1 MRSRSVDVVA
11 ESRGVMHRHLP
22 TSQRDDSGPFERR
35 QEAAGA
41 LARGA
46 REVRY
51 LGLGRADQ
59 DVRLARAVGLARQ
72 GLGEQRARHAAGD
85 GLERLL
91 EQALVGA
98 ADALGK
104 AGEQVQ
110 RQLGVAANQALHVAR
125 EQRDGARGLDDLRG
139 GRALLSAEHRE
150 LAEQLAGAQ
159 LRQRDHA
166 PIRML
171 ACEHDGTRAEQIAG
185 VADVALPEDH
195 LAALPVPRDGH
206 PGHFLELAAL
216 DLAEH
221 LRLGQQPDRFVHG
234 GHERIIPPDVAVA
247 PEEAV
252 TFTDVERAARALA
265 GRVRETPLLS
275 AGELSRRV
283 GARVLLKAEHLQLT
297 GSFKA
302 RGATHMIRGLP
313 RERLECGVV
322 AASAGNHA
330 QAVAFAAREAGAR
343 AVLVMPEQ
351 APLAKV
357 AAVQQYGGEVSFVDG
372 GYDEAQATARRLAE
386 AQGFTVVHAFD
397 QPEVVAGQGTIGLEI
412 ARQAPDVK
420 LVVIPL
426 GGGGL
431 ASGIGLA
438 MASALEGVRVVG
450 VQAEACAPYI
460 DSLAAHRPVGAR
472 SANTICDGIAVK
484 RPGDFTLPLVQRYV
498 HEVVTVS
505 DDEVAQAM
513 VLLLERS
520 KLVVEGAGAV
530 AVAALMHGRVAA
542 PEVGA
547 VCAVL
552 SGGNVDVSLLSEAIR
567 LGETAAGRRMVL
579 STVVPDR
586 PGALAGLLR
595 VVADRGGNVVDV
607 EHLRDGIEIHVRETA
622 IKLVL
627 QTRGNENSQEILEA
641 ARAEGFSVRV
651 EKDA

>member
-1 MRSRSVDVVA
+1 
-11 ESRGVMHRHLP
+11 
-22 TSQRDDSGPFERR
+22 
-35 QEAAGA
+35 
-41 LARGA
+41 
-46 REVRY
+46 
-51 LGLGRADQ
+51 
-59 DVRLARAVGLARQ
+59 
-72 GLGEQRARHAAGD
+72 
-85 GLERLL
+85 
-91 EQALVGA
+91 
-98 ADALGK
+98 
-104 AGEQVQ
+104 
-110 RQLGVAANQALHVAR
+110 
-125 EQRDGARGLDDLRG
+125 
-139 GRALLSAEHRE
+139 
-150 LAEQLAGAQ
+150 
-159 LRQRDHA
+159 
-166 PIRML
+166 
-171 ACEHDGTRAEQIAG
+171 
-185 VADVALPEDH
+185 
-195 LAALPVPRDGH
+195 
-206 PGHFLELAAL
+206 
-216 DLAEH
+216 
-221 LRLGQQPDRFVHG
+221 
-234 GHERIIPPDVAVA
+234 VAVA

-252 TFTDVERAARALA
+252 TYADVEDAARALA

-275 AGELSRRV
+275 SGELSRRV
-283 GARVLLKAEHLQLT
+283 GARTLLKAENLQLT

-313 RERLECGVV
+313 RAALDAGVV

-330 QAVAFAAREAGAR
+330 QAVAFAARDAGAH

-357 AAVQQYGGEVSFVDG
+357 AAVRQYGGEVRFVEG
-372 GYDEAQATARRLAE
+372 GYDEAGAEAMRLADSE
-386 AQGFTVVHAFD
+386 GLTVVHAFD
-397 QPEVVAGQGTIGLEI
+397 QPEVVAGQGTIGLEL
-412 ARQAPDVK
+412 ARQAPELK

-438 MASALEGVRVVG
+438 LAGALEGVRAVG

-498 HEVVTVS
+498 DEVVTVS

-530 AVAALMHGRVAA
+530 AVAALMHGRVEA
-542 PEVGA
+542 PESGE

-552 SGGNVDVSLLSEAIR
+552 SGGNVDASLLSEAIR

-595 VVADRGGNVVDV
+595 VVADHGGNVVDV

-627 QTRGNENSQEILEA
+627 QTRGPDNSQEILDA
-641 ARAEGFSVRV
+641 ARDEGFSVRV
-651 EKDA
+651 ETDA

>member
-1 MRSRSVDVVA
+1 
-11 ESRGVMHRHLP
+11 
-22 TSQRDDSGPFERR
+22 
-35 QEAAGA
+35 
-41 LARGA
+41 
-46 REVRY
+46 
-51 LGLGRADQ
+51 
-59 DVRLARAVGLARQ
+59 
-72 GLGEQRARHAAGD
+72 
-85 GLERLL
+85 
-91 EQALVGA
+91 
-98 ADALGK
+98 
-104 AGEQVQ
+104 
-110 RQLGVAANQALHVAR
+110 
-125 EQRDGARGLDDLRG
+125 
-139 GRALLSAEHRE
+139 
-150 LAEQLAGAQ
+150 
-159 LRQRDHA
+159 
-166 PIRML
+166 
-171 ACEHDGTRAEQIAG
+171 
-185 VADVALPEDH
+185 
-195 LAALPVPRDGH
+195 
-206 PGHFLELAAL
+206 
-216 DLAEH
+216 
-221 LRLGQQPDRFVHG
+221 
-234 GHERIIPPDVAVA
+234 
-247 PEEAV
+247 
-252 TFTDVERAARALA
+252 
-265 GRVRETPLLS
+265 
-275 AGELSRRV
+275 
-283 GARVLLKAEHLQLT
+283 
-297 GSFKA
+297 
-302 RGATHMIRGLP
+302 
-313 RERLECGVV
+313 VV

-343 AVLVMPEQ
+343 AMLVMPEQ

-386 AQGFTVVHAFD
+386 ARGYTIVHAFD

-412 ARQAPDVK
+412 AQQAPDVK
-420 LVVIPL
+420 LVVVPL

-438 MASALEGVRVVG
+438 LAGALDGVRVVG

-460 DSLAAHRPVGAR
+460 DSLAAHRPIGAR

-484 RPGDFTLPLVQRYV
+484 RPGDFTLPLVERYLD
-498 HEVVTVS
+498 EVVTVS

-530 AVAALMHGRVAA
+530 AVAALMRGRVEA
-542 PEVGA
+542 PEAGS

-595 VVADRGGNVVDV
+595 VVADHGGNVVDV

-627 QTRGNENSQEILEA
+627 QTRGSDNSQEILDA